1 MENFSNGNSNASP
14 TNVMCSAVIHGCYR
28 KCLTTSVSS
37 WEEKKKRA
45 CHFLDVDLCAAYQM
59 FTILLLHFPL
69 LKEYS
74 NSPTIPLERAALYVD
89 SG

>member
-1 MENFSNGNSNASP
+1 
-14 TNVMCSAVIHGCYR
+14 MCSAVIHGCYR
-28 KCLTTSVSS
+28 KCLTTSESS
-37 WEEKKKRA
+37 REEKKKAR
-45 CHFLDVDLCAAYQM
+45 HFLEADLCAAYQM

>member
-1 MENFSNGNSNASP
+1 MLGSHSRLLSQMSD
-14 TNVMCSAVIHGCYR
+14 NVCVELGR
-28 KCLTTSVSS
+28 
-37 WEEKKKRA
+37 KKKKA